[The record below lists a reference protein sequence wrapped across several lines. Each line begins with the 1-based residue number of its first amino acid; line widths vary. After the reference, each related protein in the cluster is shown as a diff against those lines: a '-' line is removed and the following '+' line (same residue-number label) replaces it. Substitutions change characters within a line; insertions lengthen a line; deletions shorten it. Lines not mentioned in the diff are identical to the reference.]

1 MVADLR
7 PITLLPLPGK
17 IVERLIHDKLYP
29 YLENNG
35 IMAKTQ
41 NGFCKNHGTPDTIFK
56 LISHITDN
64 LNNHQDTL
72 AIFIDLKKAFDTLDY
87 NILFKEI
94 DKLNISQNLK
104 FLFHLYINDLPK
116 IVTSK
121 ILLYADDSVIFD
133 SSNDEPALY
142 KQLQADL
149 NLINYWCDQHKL
161 TINVKKTKAVMFSN
175 RKDTVH
181 RCISLK
187 NDYVEHV
194 SVFKYLGIHLDSR
207 LGFQSQCKET
217 YKLSSF
223 KLLMLKRICP
233 FINEDTALII
243 TKSMLLPYLD
253 MGNMYFTSLT

>member
-1 MVADLR
+1 M
-7 PITLLPLPGK
+7 
-17 IVERLIHDKLYP
+17 
-29 YLENNG
+29 
-35 IMAKTQ
+35 
-41 NGFCKNHGTPDTIFK
+41 
-56 LISHITDN
+56 
-64 LNNHQDTL
+64 
-72 AIFIDLKKAFDTLDY
+72 
-87 NILFKEI
+87 
-94 DKLNISQNLK
+94 K
-104 FLFHLYINDLPK
+104 FLFQSYFTNRAQTTFANDIQLSIQPLTHGIPQGSILGPLLFNLYINDLPK

-175 RKDTVH
+175 KKDTVH

-207 LGFQSQCKET
+207 LGFQSQFKET

-223 KLLMLKRICP
+223 KLLMLKR
-233 FINEDTALII
+233 N
-243 TKSMLLPYLD
+243 S
-253 MGNMYFTSLT
+253 SLYK